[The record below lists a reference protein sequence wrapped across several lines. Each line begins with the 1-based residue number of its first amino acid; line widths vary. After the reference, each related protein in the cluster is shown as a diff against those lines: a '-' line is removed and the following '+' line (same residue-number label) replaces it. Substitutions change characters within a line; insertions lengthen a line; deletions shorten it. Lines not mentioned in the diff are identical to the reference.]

1 MPVSVQTSAVAEVE
15 RQAPP
20 RFAVGTVALLVGLK
34 LAIHLLTSVHR
45 YGYFRDEL
53 YFLDCARHL
62 AWGYV
67 DMAPLCA
74 VYARIALLMGGSLP
88 ALRILPAL
96 AGAGVIALTMFIA
109 FQLGGARFAQ
119 ALAGVCALVCPAVLG
134 VDVILSMN
142 AFEPLYWMG
151 AISIVIAIIKTG
163 NSRLWLWF
171 GVLAGLGLEN
181 KHSTLFF
188 GFAVLAGV
196 LLTPLRRELLK
207 PWIWLGGLIAFLIFL
222 PNLIWQVQHHFPTL
236 EDLENVRRMGKNI
249 VLGPAAFIGAQILN
263 LHPILFPVW
272 LAGLVSFFRSGR
284 TRILGWIFV
293 VFFVTMYAAKAKDY
307 YLFPIYPMLL
317 AGGAVAIERWFAH
330 RPALD
335 SRASLKASVIAIIV
349 VLAIPL
355 DLLALPA
362 LSPAQ
367 YVGYSQALHLAP
379 PKTEVAHN
387 GPLPQIFGDQFGWP
401 EVVKQ
406 VADAYWSLPPEERAR
421 TGIFATNYGE
431 AGALHLFGPRYGL
444 PSAIS
449 AHQNHYFWG
458 PLGFTGDNLIVLEW
472 GPRRIERLC
481 RSGELLAQ
489 HYAPYGMEEENG
501 PIYLCHGLRQPLSE
515 LWPRLKL
522 WN

>member
-1 MPVSVQTSAVAEVE
+1 MPVSAQAGSCAEVQ
-15 RQAPP
+15 RAAAPP
-20 RFAVGTVALLVGLK
+20 FAAGMVAIMVGLK

-62 AWGYV
+62 DWGYV
-67 DMAPLCA
+67 DTAPLIA
-74 VYARIALLMGGSLP
+74 VYAKLALMMGGSLP

-96 AGAGVIALTMFIA
+96 AGAALIALSMFIA
-109 FQLGGARFAQ
+109 WQLGGGRFAQ
-119 ALAGVCALVCPAVLG
+119 ALAGVCALVSPAILG

-142 AFEPLYWMG
+142 AFEPLFWMG
-151 AISIVIAIIKTG
+151 AISVVIAILKTG

-171 GVLAGLGLEN
+171 GVLAGLSLEN

-207 PWIWLGGLIAFLIFL
+207 PWIWLGALIALLIFL
-222 PNLIWQVQHHFPTL
+222 PNVIWQVRHHYPTL
-236 EDLENVRRMGKNI
+236 EDLENVRHSGKNV
-249 VLGPAAFIGAQILN
+249 VLGVKAFVGAQILT

-272 LAGLVSFFRSGR
+272 IAGLVSFFRHR
-284 TRILGWIFV
+284 KTRVLGWIFA
-293 VFFVTMYAAKAKDY
+293 VFFVTMFIAKAKDY

-317 AGGAVAIERWFAH
+317 AGGAVAVERWFAR

-335 SRASLKASVIAIIV
+335 RSMALKAAIFAVIIL
-349 VLAIPL
+349 LAIPI
-355 DLLALPA
+355 DLLVLPA

-367 YVGYSQALHLAP
+367 YVAYTQALHLAP
-379 PKTEVAHN
+379 PKTEVGHE
-387 GPLPQIFGDQFGWP
+387 GPLPQLFGDQFGW
-401 EVVKQ
+401 EEMVKQ

-444 PSAIS
+444 PWAIS
-449 AHQNHYFWG
+449 THQNHFFWG
-458 PLGFTGDNLIVLEW
+458 PPDFKGDNLIVLQW
-472 GPRRIERLC
+472 GPRRLDRYC
-481 RSGELLAQ
+481 QSGEMLAE
-489 HYAPYGMEEENG
+489 HYHPYGMEEENG
-501 PIYLCHGLRQPLSE
+501 PIYLCRGLKHPLSE
-515 LWPRLKL
+515 VWPQWKL